1 MDKIVLGAKLELSC
15 RYFWDYCKLTASD
28 FYKQDRVYLKELC
41 DDLQEFIYDS
51 DDDVLVINEPPR
63 HGKSRTA
70 GKFVEWLLGM
80 TLEKI
85 MTGSY
90 NETLSTTFSKSVRN
104 TIQEIKADKT
114 ELYFQ
119 MYSLV

>member
-1 MDKIVLGAKLELSC
+1 
-15 RYFWDYCKLTASD
+15 DYCKLMASD

-41 DDLQEFIYDS
+41 NDLQEFIYDS
-51 DDDVLVINEPPR
+51 EDNVLVINEPPR

-70 GKFVEWLLGM
+70 GKFVEWLLGNDNQK
-80 TLEKI
+80 KI

-104 TIQEIKADKT
+104 TVQEIKAD
-114 ELYFQ
+114 E
-119 MYSLV
+119 